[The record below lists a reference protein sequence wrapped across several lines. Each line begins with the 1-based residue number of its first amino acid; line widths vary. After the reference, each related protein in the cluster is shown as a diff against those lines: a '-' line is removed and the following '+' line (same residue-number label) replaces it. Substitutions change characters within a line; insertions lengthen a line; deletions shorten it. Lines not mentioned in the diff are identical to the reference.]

1 LHSSSSPTPRRPE
14 GEWQHP
20 FETPAVENRPVH
32 TSNVRGQFR
41 DPRQFVSE
49 IEASPEL
56 PCGNNE
62 RFAGYGVMGLPFQSG
77 HLLAMRRF
85 PASSVGP
92 AYTSVWHRNP
102 FGRWT
107 FFQDAAPSVTCTR
120 YFGAAVDEV
129 VHAAIEIRWSTPS
142 ELTVTVVVEG
152 EHRLD
157 WRIRLTTSNITRLM
171 NSLVTVS
178 PDSWWRSH
186 TFLMVVSRLIHPVLR
201 TGRLRLS
208 GVTPNGQRFA
218 VNPSVTWLVPEA
230 TATLDGSD
238 LGEVGAAPTQGRLG
252 DFRIPQRG
260 IFALGCAFFEP
271 AVGDTASRSCLR
283 CA

>member
-1 LHSSSSPTPRRPE
+1 MHSSSLSRPQRRQGEGHDRFATLTLDTPQVHGRKARRRSLE
-14 GEWQHP
+14 
-20 FETPAVENRPVH
+20 
-32 TSNVRGQFR
+32 
-41 DPRQFVSE
+41 PRQFVSE
-49 IEASPEL
+49 LEASPGL
-56 PCGNNE
+56 PSGSSE

-92 AYTSVWHRNP
+92 GYSSVWHRNP

-107 FFQDAAPSVTCTR
+107 FFQDAPPNVTCTR

-129 VHAAIEIRWSTPS
+129 VHAAIEIHWSAPS
-142 ELTVTVVVEG
+142 GLTVTVVGG

-157 WRIRLTTSNITRLM
+157 WRMTLTSSNATRLM
-171 NSLVTVS
+171 NRLGSAL

-186 TFLMVVSRLIHPVLR
+186 TFLAVVSRLVPLMLH
-201 TGRLRLS
+201 TGKLRLS

-218 VNPSVTWLVPEA
+218 VNPSLTWLISEA
-230 TATLDGSD
+230 AAALDGSD
-238 LGEVGAAPTQGRLG
+238 LGPVGAAPTQGRLR

-260 IFALGCAFFEP
+260 IFALGRAFFDP
-271 AVGDTASRSCLR
+271 VVDDNARRSWLR
-283 CA
+283 L